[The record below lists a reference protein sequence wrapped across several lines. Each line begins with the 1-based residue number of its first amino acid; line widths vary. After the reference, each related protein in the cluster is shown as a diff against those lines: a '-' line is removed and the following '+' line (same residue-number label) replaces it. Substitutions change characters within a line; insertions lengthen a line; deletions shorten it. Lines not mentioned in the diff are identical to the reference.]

1 MIRFARLTLTAL
13 VAVALPVQAT
23 QLLPGLW
30 EFTSD
35 KLIVDGMQMPG
46 MSEMLAQM
54 KELPPEQRQ
63 MMENML
69 AEQGV
74 ELGSGGIRICL
85 SEAQVKSRKLP
96 FQDEPGC
103 TQEVLEQ
110 TDSLWRFRFECPD
123 AKGHGE
129 TKVISE
135 REVANIIETSYAVG
149 EQQGTSRMQSR
160 GRWVGEDCGALK
172 PQD

>member
-1 MIRFARLTLTAL
+1 MIRFARLTLAAL
-13 VAVALPVQAT
+13 VAAALPAQAA

-30 EFTSD
+30 EFTSE
-35 KLIVDGMQMPG
+35 KLVVDGMEMPD

-54 KELPPEQRQ
+54 KALPPEQRK
-63 MMENML
+63 MMEATL

-74 ELGSGGIRICL
+74 ELGSGGVRICL
-85 SEAQVKSRKLP
+85 SEAQVKSRELL

-103 TQEVLEQ
+103 TQEVLEH
-110 TDSLWRFRFECPD
+110 TDDLWRFRFECPD
-123 AKGHGE
+123 ATGQGE

-135 REVANIIETSYAVG
+135 REVANTIETAYTVG

-160 GRWVGEDCGALK
+160 GQWVGEDCGPLK
-172 PQD
+172 PQS

>member
-1 MIRFARLTLTAL
+1 MIRFARLTLAAW
-13 VAVALPVQAT
+13 VAASLPAQAA

-30 EFTSD
+30 EFTSEE
-35 KLIVDGMQMPG
+35 LVVDGIQMPG

-54 KELPPEQRQ
+54 KELPPDQRK
-63 MMENML
+63 MMESML

-74 ELGSGGIRICL
+74 ELSSGSIRICL
-85 SEAQVKSRKLP
+85 SEAQVESRKLP

-123 AKGHGE
+123 ASGHGE
-129 TKVISE
+129 TKVINE
-135 REVANIIETSYAVG
+135 REVASTIETTYTTG

-160 GRWVGEDCGALK
+160 GQWVGEDCGPLQ
-172 PQD
+172 PQT

>member
-1 MIRFARLTLTAL
+1 MIRFAWLTLAAL
-13 VAVALPVQAT
+13 SAASLPAQAQ

-30 EFTSD
+30 EFTSE
-35 KLIVDGMQMPG
+35 KLVVDGMEMPG
-46 MSEMLAQM
+46 MAEMLAQM
-54 KELPPEQRQ
+54 KELPPEQRK
-63 MMENML
+63 MMESML

-74 ELGSGGIRICL
+74 ELGSGGIRLCL
-85 SEAQVKSRKLP
+85 SEAQVESRKLP

-123 AKGHGE
+123 AKGQGE
-129 TKVISE
+129 TKIISN
-135 REVANIIETSYAVG
+135 REVANMIETTYAVG

-160 GRWVGEDCGALK
+160 GQWLGEDCGTLK
-172 PQD
+172 PQS

>member
-1 MIRFARLTLTAL
+1 MTRFARFTLAAL
-13 VAVALPVQAT
+13 VAASLPVQAE

-30 EFTSD
+30 EFTSE
-35 KLIVDGMQMPG
+35 KLEVDGMQMPG

-63 MMENML
+63 MMESML

-74 ELGSGGIRICL
+74 ELGSGGVRICL

-110 TDSLWRFRFECPD
+110 TDNLWRFRFECPD
-123 AKGHGE
+123 AKGQGE
-129 TKVISE
+129 TEVINE
-135 REVANIIETSYAVG
+135 REVDSTIETEYTVG

-160 GRWVGEDCGALK
+160 GKWVGEDCGTLE
-172 PQD
+172 PQS

>member
-1 MIRFARLTLTAL
+1 MTRFARLTLVAL
-13 VAVALPVQAT
+13 VAASLPAQAA

-30 EFTSD
+30 EFTSEE
-35 KLIVDGMQMPG
+35 LVVDGMQMPG

-54 KELPPEQRQ
+54 KELPSEQRK
-63 MMENML
+63 MMESML

-85 SEAQVKSRKLP
+85 SEAQVESRKLP

-129 TKVISE
+129 TKVINE
-135 REVANIIETSYAVG
+135 REVANTIETSYSVG

-160 GRWVGEDCGALK
+160 GHWVGEDCGPLP
-172 PQD
+172 PQN

>member
-74 ELGSGGIRICL
+74 ELGSGGIRLCL

-160 GRWVGEDCGALK
+160 GQWVGEDCGALK